1 METTT
6 QLERLMDA
14 PGAPLDNWR
23 EIIKEIDKE
32 FPVAESEEKRVA
44 LLAVF
49 KATMDIAEGTIA
61 QGDLER
67 FRDAR
72 SKHYK
77 SFLVQECLVGQNVC
91 TETMYA
97 VVQREVAAGRMAPD
111 DTLRKT
117 AEAAM
122 AAPHFTRAE
131 LLAQS
136 SQPPPDPE
144 VERAKAEQRS
154 RAFRELDPASYF
166 GLNRREAFFYR
177 VLCFV
182 FHRREGTFARP
193 IERELA
199 NKVGALSD
207 FERGRLLGIIDA
219 LHKAKSISAHMYC
232 MLQSE
237 IQDRKDW
244 SVHRVG

>member
-1 METTT
+1 METATRLA
-6 QLERLMDA
+6 QLMDA

-23 EIIKEIDKE
+23 EIIREIDKE
-32 FPVAESEEKRVA
+32 FPVAESEEKRIA

-49 KATMDIAEGTIA
+49 TATMDIAEGTLA
-61 QGDLER
+61 QEDLER

-77 SFLVQECLVGQNVC
+77 SFLVQECLVGRNVC

-97 VVQREVAAGRMAPD
+97 VVEREVAAGRMAPD
-111 DTLRKT
+111 DTLRRT

-131 LLAQS
+131 LSAQLN
-136 SQPPPDPE
+136 QPPPDAE
-144 VERAKAEQRS
+144 IERAKSEQRS
-154 RAFRELDPASYF
+154 HAFRELDAASYF
-166 GLNRREAFFYR
+166 GLNRRETFFYR
-177 VLCFV
+177 ALCFV
-182 FHRREGTFARP
+182 FHRRERTFARP

-199 NKVGALSD
+199 SKAGALSD

-244 SVHRVG
+244 SARRVG